1 MDGNG
6 YVLTG
11 KCHSNGLFKVI
22 GKDAVI
28 KNITFVS
35 VQWTNSASGG
45 LFGHAAFGATFD
57 NVNVLLKSTD
67 GSTPKEGAMLFLS
80 SCSGNTFN
88 KLTVKVYSDNGQ
100 TLAEN
105 IPTVFGAWV
114 YGNKYS
120 DVKVYCKSY
129 EKLAT
134 DGKNAD
140 VTEIENVTV
149 YNTETEE

>member
-1 MDGNG
+1 
-6 YVLTG
+6 
-11 KCHSNGLFKVI
+11 
-22 GKDAVI
+22 
-28 KNITFVS
+28 
-35 VQWTNSASGG
+35 
-45 LFGHAAFGATFD
+45 
-57 NVNVLLKSTD
+57 
-67 GSTPKEGAMLFLS
+67 MLFLS

-88 KLTVKVYSDNGQ
+88 KLTVKVYSDNGV

-114 YGNKYS
+114 YNNNYT

-129 EKLAT
+129 IKLAT